1 MNRAVSQSW
10 ARRPRGTTKKF
21 SKVLHFRVGGNLR
34 LWKAKPAIMA
44 WACGLVKQPG

>member
-10 ARRPRGTTKKF
+10 ARRLCGLPNSAGF
-21 SKVLHFRVGGNLR
+21 WVVLHFRVGGNLR

-44 WACGLVKQPG
+44 RA